1 LVAMMMLEAVAEML
15 GVGVPVLRFLVCFL
29 ASIPCSWLWRYVPS
43 PTARHF
49 YAAVTGAL
57 LSYFSFG
64 AASNVYF
71 AALMLVSYTSMLVSR
86 RYCGIIT
93 FVISFAF
100 LITW

>member
-1 LVAMMMLEAVAEML
+1 MMMLEAVAEML

-86 RYCGIIT
+86 RYCGIISFCSHSLA
-93 FVISFAF
+93 FVSS
-100 LITW
+100 